1 MKLQYKKYMIFLLGI
16 AILTLG
22 VSMTVKS
29 DIGAGS
35 YDSINFA
42 IADILNTKVSLA
54 ISMTA
59 FLVLI
64 ITAYIRKG
72 FIRITTFITS
82 VIMGLFTDVW
92 VKVDTILNKL
102 ILFIVGMILV
112 CLGIALYMI
121 PKLPTNPTDDLMVAL
136 TEKKLSIKKSKMI
149 IDIICIVLAFIL
161 KGPIGIGT
169 IVLTF
174 LVGPMVDMFYKILI
188 KYIDFNE
195 LEESLS

>member
-92 VKVDTILNKL
+92 VKVVDLIPVDTILNKL
-102 ILFIVGMILV
+102 ILFIVGMIIFPNFFGVNGVWMVVPFAEIVTL
-112 CLGIALYMI
+112 LISLIYIYKYRKEYMYD
-121 PKLPTNPTDDLMVAL
+121 NMFA
-136 TEKKLSIKKSKMI
+136 KKE
-149 IDIICIVLAFIL
+149 L
-161 KGPIGIGT
+161 KAA
-169 IVLTF
+169 
-174 LVGPMVDMFYKILI
+174 
-188 KYIDFNE
+188 
-195 LEESLS
+195 

>member
-64 ITAYIRKG
+64 ITAYIRP
-72 FIRITTFITS
+72 RET
-82 VIMGLFTDVW
+82 VRR
-92 VKVDTILNKL
+92 
-102 ILFIVGMILV
+102 
-112 CLGIALYMI
+112 
-121 PKLPTNPTDDLMVAL
+121 L
-136 TEKKLSIKKSKMI
+136 TAYP
-149 IDIICIVLAFIL
+149 CYFIL
-161 KGPIGIGT
+161 WERAAGLQDIFMT
-169 IVLTF
+169 IILPRVTKSF
-174 LVGPMVDMFYKILI
+174 LKVKSCRL
-188 KYIDFNE
+188 
-195 LEESLS
+195 